1 MHVGGRG
8 PRLRTF
14 PLPYLV
20 RARILADMTPSG
32 NPSTWI
38 EVDMGV
44 LTSNVHALARHVG
57 VRVMAVVKANGYGH
71 GAGLVARAAASAG
84 ADWIGVARPEE
95 GTELRRDG
103 VALPILV
110 LGLTPPGQL
119 AEAVAADLALTV
131 WSAEH
136 IEAAAAAAQDA
147 GRPARLH
154 LKIDTGMGRLGAP
167 PQEAVALARMASGRR
182 GVELAGVCTHFARA
196 DEQDPAP
203 TQMQEMLFREVLK
216 ALSTSGLNPGLIHAA
231 NSAAAIAHPSTR
243 FDMVRAGVAIY
254 GLHPSSSCPLP
265 SGFRPALAWKSQI
278 SQVKTVPS
286 GTGLS
291 YGHAYTTRSEE
302 RIGTVPVGYAD
313 GLRRMEGNEVLVAG
327 GRVPVVGRVCMDQV
341 LVRLDGMSAAR
352 TGDEVVIIGGQGGER
367 ISAEDVALRWGTINY
382 EVTCGIAA
390 RVPRRMS

>member
-1 MHVGGRG
+1 M
-8 PRLRTF
+8 
-14 PLPYLV
+14 
-20 RARILADMTPSG
+20 APSG

-38 EVDMGV
+38 EVDTGI
-44 LTSNVHALARHVG
+44 LASNLRALADHVG
-57 VRVMAVVKANGYGH
+57 VRAMAVVKANGYGH
-71 GAGLVARAAASAG
+71 GIGLVARVAARAG

-131 WSAEH
+131 WSAEQ
-136 IEAAAAAAQDA
+136 IDAAAAAAQDA

-154 LKIDTGMGRLGAP
+154 LKIDTGMGRLGAQ

-182 GVELAGVCTHFARA
+182 EVELAGVCTHFARA

-203 TQMQEMLFREVLK
+203 TREQERLFREVLE
-216 ALSTSGLNPGLIHAA
+216 ALSASGLKPGLIHAA
-231 NSAAAIAHPSTR
+231 NSAAAIAHPSTH

-265 SGFRPALAWKSQI
+265 AAFRPALAWKSQL

-291 YGHAYTTRSEE
+291 YGHAYTTRGEE

-313 GLRRMEGNEVLVAG
+313 GLRRVEGNEVLVAG
-327 GRVPVVGRVCMDQV
+327 RRVPVVGRVCMDQI
-341 LVRLDGMSAAR
+341 LVRMDGKEASGP
-352 TGDEVVIIGGQGGER
+352 GDEVVIIGGQGSER
-367 ISAEDVALRWGTINY
+367 ITAEDVARRWGTINY
-382 EVTCGIAA
+382 EVTCGLSA
-390 RVPRRMS
+390 RVPRVER